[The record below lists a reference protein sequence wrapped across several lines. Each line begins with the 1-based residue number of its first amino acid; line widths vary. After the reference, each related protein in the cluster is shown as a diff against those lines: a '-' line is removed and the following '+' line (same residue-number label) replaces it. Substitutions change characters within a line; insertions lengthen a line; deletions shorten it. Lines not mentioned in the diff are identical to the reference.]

1 MPGLPPR
8 RPETH
13 KGDYGTVL
21 VVAGSP
27 GMTGAAYLAAEAAY
41 RAGAGLVVLACPE
54 RVADILSIK
63 HTCGIVRPF
72 PPRAAARRVLAEAAR
87 STAAV
92 IGPGLS
98 RDPAAV
104 RLVRELVARLEIPFV
119 LDADGLNAFEGRAE
133 LLARARA
140 PRILTPHPG
149 EAARL
154 LGRTAGDVQADR
166 EGTAREL
173 ARRLGGIAVLKGHG
187 TLVTDGRRLFR
198 NRTGNPGMATGG
210 SGDVLAGVLGALLG
224 QKIEPFE
231 AACLGVE
238 VHGRAGD
245 LGARDLGEVS
255 LMATDLLAYLPRA
268 FLGKER
274 KSSGRGIP

>member
-1 MPGLPPR
+1 MLALPPR
-8 RPETH
+8 RPDTH

-41 RAGAGLVVLACPE
+41 RAGAGLVVVACPQ

-72 PPRAAARRVLAEAAR
+72 GRRGAVGQVLREAAR

-98 RDPAAV
+98 HDPAAV
-104 RLVRELVARLEIPFV
+104 RLVRKLASRLEIPFV
-119 LDADGLNAFEGRAE
+119 LDADGLNAFHGRPA
-133 LLARARA
+133 LLARASA

-154 LGRTAGDVQADR
+154 LGTTARDVQADR
-166 EGTAREL
+166 EGAAREL
-173 ARRLGGIAVLKGHG
+173 VRRFGGVAVLKGHR

-224 QKIEPFE
+224 QKLPPFE

-245 LGARDLGEVS
+245 LGSRDLGEVS
-255 LMATDLLAYLPRA
+255 LMATDLLAYLPYA
-268 FLGKER
+268 FRGKGKR
-274 KSSGRGIP
+274 RSQPGIA

>member
-1 MPGLPPR
+1 MPALPPR
-8 RPETH
+8 RPDTH
-13 KGDYGTVL
+13 KGDFGTVL

-41 RAGAGLVVLACPE
+41 RAGAGLVVAACPR

-72 PPRAAARRVLAEAAR
+72 GRRGAVRQVLQEAAR

-119 LDADGLNAFEGRAE
+119 LDADGLNAFEGRPA
-133 LLARARA
+133 LLARASA

-154 LGRTAGDVQADR
+154 LGTTARDVQANR
-166 EGTAREL
+166 EGAAREL
-173 ARRLGGIAVLKGHG
+173 VRRFGGVAVLKGHR
-187 TLVTDGRRLFR
+187 TLVTDGRRIFR

-224 QKIEPFE
+224 QKLPPFE

-255 LMATDLLAYLPRA
+255 LMATDLLAYLPHA
-268 FLGKER
+268 FRGKGKR
-274 KSSGRGIP
+274 RSRPGIA